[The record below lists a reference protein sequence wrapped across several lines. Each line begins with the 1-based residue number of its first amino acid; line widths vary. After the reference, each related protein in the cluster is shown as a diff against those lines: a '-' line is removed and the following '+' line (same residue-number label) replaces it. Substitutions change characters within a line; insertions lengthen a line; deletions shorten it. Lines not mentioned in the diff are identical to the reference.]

1 MSVKKKDYRTNKA
14 DYVIAATYGR
24 MNEDDGD
31 RDELLAKEKF
41 LRLRDRRFAKLA
53 TNPAE
58 SSSGP
63 KARPRG

>member
-1 MSVKKKDYRTNKA
+1 MSVQKEDYRTNKA

-24 MNEDDGD
+24 IIADDGD
-31 RDELLAKEKF
+31 RHELLANEKF

-53 TNPAE
+53 ANPAE
-58 SSSGP
+58 SSPGW